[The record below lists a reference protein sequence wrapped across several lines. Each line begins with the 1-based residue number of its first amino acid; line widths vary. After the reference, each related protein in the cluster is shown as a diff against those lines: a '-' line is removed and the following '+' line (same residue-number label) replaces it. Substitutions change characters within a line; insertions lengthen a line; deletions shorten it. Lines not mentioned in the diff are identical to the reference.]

1 MITYYG
7 FGRFQ
12 SLESIMNPNRFP
24 WSSCCCTS
32 NLLRAPS
39 VQQGLRISFKK
50 TIRQFPLY
58 NSATLP
64 FLREMICLS
73 QLEMDGLGFGVLH
86 YSKKSESPC
95 RLPQNSFSTASCASC
110 SGHLPKGQGPT
121 RYLVTKEDKTAVHE
135 NNINQLYR
143 IVYRILGL
151 WLWYLFSAVCLLSW
165 HISCTPLS
173 L

>member
-1 MITYYG
+1 MYDYILWFWPIPESGINYSSKPVSLKLLLLHIKSVACSFSITG
-7 FGRFQ
+7 SKDF
-12 SLESIMNPNRFP
+12 L
-24 WSSCCCTS
+24 
-32 NLLRAPS
+32 
-39 VQQGLRISFKK
+39 KK
-50 TIRQFPLY
+50 NIRQFPLY

-151 WLWYLFSAVCLLSW
+151 
-165 HISCTPLS
+165 
-173 L
+173 